1 MLPVQTW
8 LLPVIKAVG
17 RVVSIPT
24 LVVRIAVQPFVPV
37 TVTLK
42 LPVEAVDTEGVVAVV
57 FQKNVLPD
65 VALAVK
71 ITLLLAQV
79 KRLLTG
85 LLVKVT
91 ANVLL
96 SIIVFEAV
104 AVQPLCGCVTVTVYV
119 PAVVTAIVAD
129 VASLFHA

>member
-1 MLPVQTW
+1 M
-8 LLPVIKAVG
+8 
-17 RVVSIPT
+17 PT
-24 LVVRIAVQPFVPV
+24 LNVRIAVQPFVPV

-42 LPVEAVDTEGVVAVV
+42 LPVEAVDTEGVVAAV
-57 FQKNVLPD
+57 FQRKVLPV

-96 SIIVFEAV
+96 SIIVFAAV

-119 PAVVTAIVAD
+119 PAVVTVIAAD